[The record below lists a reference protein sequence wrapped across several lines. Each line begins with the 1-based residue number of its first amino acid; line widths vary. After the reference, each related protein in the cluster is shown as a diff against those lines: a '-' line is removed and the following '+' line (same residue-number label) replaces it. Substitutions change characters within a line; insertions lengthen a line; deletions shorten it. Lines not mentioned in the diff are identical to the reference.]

1 MDTRK
6 VLWIEDNADN
16 DLYHLTSPVYIDGRY
31 QLDIATNASEAYYYL
46 NKRGYDVII
55 VDIRIPPGKDPQWQ
69 TKHDVL
75 MRNKH
80 ANSNRL
86 GLELLRSI
94 FDENEEQPSLEID
107 QNMKPERYGVF
118 TVERHEELESDL
130 TRLNLHSLKY
140 RRKNAM
146 MPHTALLDFITE
158 VSESPNGRENGYS
171 QN

>member
-1 MDTRK
+1 MKIRK

-16 DLYHLTSPVYIDGRY
+16 DLYHLTSPVYIDGRF

-55 VDIRIPPGKDPQWQ
+55 VDIRIPPGKDPLWQ
-69 TKHDVL
+69 KKHNRL
-75 MRNKH
+75 MKNKH

-94 FDENEEQPSLEID
+94 FDENEKQPSLEID
-107 QNMKPERYGVF
+107 QNMRQERYGVF
-118 TVERHEELESDL
+118 TVERQEELASDL
-130 TRLNLHSLKY
+130 LQLKLDRLKY

-158 VSESPNGRENGYS
+158 VSDNGVKGQNGHS
-171 QN
+171 

>member
-1 MDTRK
+1 MQTRK

-16 DLYHLTSPVYIDGRY
+16 DLYHLTSPVYIDGSF
-31 QLDIATNASEAYYYL
+31 QLDIATNASEAFYYL

-69 TKHDVL
+69 SRHDRL

-80 ANSNRL
+80 TNSNRL

-94 FDENEEQPSLEID
+94 FDENEEQPSLQID

-130 TRLNLHSLKY
+130 LRLNLDTLKY

-146 MPHTALLDFITE
+146 MPHTALLDFIKE
-158 VSESPNGRENGYS
+158 VSELNGGANGHY
-171 QN
+171 